1 MDHIPGQQDGNDLP
15 TVLAEYGHLAAQL
28 PSASRRRAEALRAR
42 LAELDILIDEHIAR
56 LTPHQSPPDAEDQH
70 RHNHPGIDRQGVHGA

>member
-1 MDHIPGQQDGNDLP
+1 MDHIPRQQDGNDLP

-42 LAELDILIDEHIAR
+42 LAELDVLIDEHIAR
-56 LTPHQSPPDAEDQH
+56 LTPHQLPPDAEDQPLH
-70 RHNHPGIDRQGVHGA
+70 DQPGIDRQGVHGA

>member
-1 MDHIPGQQDGNDLP
+1 MDHIPRQQDGNDLP

-42 LAELDILIDEHIAR
+42 LAELDVLIDEHIAR
-56 LTPHQSPPDAEDQH
+56 LTPQQ
-70 RHNHPGIDRQGVHGA
+70 